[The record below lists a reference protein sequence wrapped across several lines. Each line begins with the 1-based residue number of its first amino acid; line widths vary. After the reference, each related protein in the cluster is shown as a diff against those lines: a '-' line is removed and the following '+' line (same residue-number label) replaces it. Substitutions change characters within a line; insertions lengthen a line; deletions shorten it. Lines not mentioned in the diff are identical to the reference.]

1 MSRLPELTPETMT
14 AEQKSICDDIASSPR
29 GGVRGPFKVLIHS
42 PDLCDRVQ
50 RLGAF
55 VRYDC
60 SVPQKLREMA
70 ILVTARH
77 LDAEYEWS
85 AHEPHARSAG
95 LDGDIIEAI
104 RNRQRP
110 TFNQAAE
117 EIVYDFTTE
126 LQKTNRVGDETFARA
141 AAELGDRGV
150 VDLVGLLGHYS
161 LIAMTLNAFQVP
173 IPDGKPSPFGN

>member
-14 AEQKSICDDIASSPR
+14 PEQKSICDDIASSPR

-50 RLGAF
+50 KLGAF

-70 ILVTARH
+70 ILITARH
-77 LDAEYEWS
+77 LDADYEWS
-85 AHEPHARSAG
+85 AHEPHARTAG
-95 LDGDIIEAI
+95 LAGEVIEAI
-104 RNRQRP
+104 RDRQRP
-110 TFNQAAE
+110 RFNEAAE

-126 LQKTNRVGDETFARA
+126 LHKTNRVIDATYARA
-141 AAELGDRGV
+141 AAELGDQGV

-161 LIAMTLNAFQVP
+161 LIAMTLNAFEVP
-173 IPDGKPSPFGN
+173 IPDGQPPPFGK